1 MARNFP
7 SRLMRHLFLET
18 LRNFL
23 AIHAFRPYS
32 PNEAPVHTGRPG
44 GRSEYVRPAAG
55 HRTAA
60 APAGGGPRGGRIP
73 QERGKPEPQSRPPPG
88 LRLLHPPHLPP
99 IGSTPPARPGA
110 PRPSGGGAGHPSP

>member
-55 HRTAA
+55 HRTGA
-60 APAGGGPRGGRIP
+60 APAGGGPAGGRVP
-73 QERGKPEPQSRPPPG
+73 EERAEPVPPSRLAAG
-88 LRLLHPPHLPP
+88 LRSPHPPYPLPGGYAP
-99 IGSTPPARPGA
+99 A
-110 PRPSGGGAGHPSP
+110 PRPASR